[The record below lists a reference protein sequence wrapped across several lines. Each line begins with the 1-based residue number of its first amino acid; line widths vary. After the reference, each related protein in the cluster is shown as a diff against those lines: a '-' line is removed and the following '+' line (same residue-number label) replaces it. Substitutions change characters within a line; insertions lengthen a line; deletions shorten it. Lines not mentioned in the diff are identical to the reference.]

1 MDCRTGRSVSGR
13 WYSLCICVLDKIET
27 RKEKRMWNRNFNL
40 LLTANFFLYTAV
52 YMLFPVLHRWMV
64 GEGGYTNLQAGG
76 TIAIFGISLYIFG
89 VFNNY
94 LVDTFKRKAVCTRS
108 ILLLALVGLIY
119 PYSPGI
125 GTIVALRVLQG
136 ALFGVVLMSMG
147 STLVIDVTPTHCRNR
162 ANLTFTWSGVLGMLC
177 GIWGGYSLGDFLSFQ
192 HELYLFAILCVI
204 PILLVSMVEVCF
216 RAPLDLP
223 LMSFDRFLLFRTLLP
238 GLNMMVVPF
247 ILGVVFST
255 IFDSFFYICAMAGF
269 VVFLLLDRMFRS
281 QADGRFLNVA
291 GLVLMGVALLM
302 LYLSDGR
309 NSLWGAGFLLGLG
322 MGLSLLQFLRMMIYL
337 PQHCERGT
345 GYHTYQLLW
354 ESGVMLGVVL
364 GKYVE
369 DSMKRQYLL
378 ALLVC
383 MVGLLVYQVAIHRY
397 FVRRMR
403 NR

>member
-281 QADGRFLNVA
+281 QADGRFLNAA

-309 NSLWGAGFLLGLG
+309 DSLWGAGFLLGLG

-337 PQHCERGT
+337 PLHCERGT

>member
-281 QADGRFLNVA
+281 QADGRFLNAV

-309 NSLWGAGFLLGLG
+309 DSLWGAGFLLGLG

-337 PQHCERGT
+337 PLHCERGT

>member
-27 RKEKRMWNRNFNL
+27 RKEKRMWNRSFNL

-94 LVDTFKRKAVCTRS
+94 LVDMFKRKAVCTRS

-125 GTIVALRVLQG
+125 GTIIALRVLQG

-147 STLVIDVTPTHCRNR
+147 STLVIDVTPSHCRNR

-177 GIWGGYSLGDFLSFQ
+177 GIWGGYSLGNFLSFQ
-192 HELYLFAILCVI
+192 YELYLFAILCVI

-255 IFDSFFYICAMAGF
+255 IFDSFFYICAMVGF
-269 VVFLLLDRMFRS
+269 VAFLLLDRMFRS
-281 QADGRFLNVA
+281 QADGRFLNAA
-291 GLVLMGVALLM
+291 GLVLMGLALLM

-309 NSLWGAGFLLGLG
+309 DSLWGAGFLLGLG

-337 PQHCERGT
+337 PLHCERGT

-397 FVRRMR
+397 FVRRMK

>member
-1 MDCRTGRSVSGR
+1 
-13 WYSLCICVLDKIET
+13 
-27 RKEKRMWNRNFNL
+27 MWNRNFNL

-177 GIWGGYSLGDFLSFQ
+177 GIWGGYSLGGFPFLPARTVPVCHPVCDTYPAGIDGGS
-192 HELYLFAILCVI
+192 LF
-204 PILLVSMVEVCF
+204 PRS
-216 RAPLDLP
+216 
-223 LMSFDRFLLFRTLLP
+223 
-238 GLNMMVVPF
+238 
-247 ILGVVFST
+247 
-255 IFDSFFYICAMAGF
+255 AGF
-269 VVFLLLDRMFRS
+269 TADVVRPLS
-281 QADGRFLNVA
+281 AVPHPASGTEHDGGPLHF
-291 GLVLMGVALLM
+291 GG
-302 LYLSDGR
+302 G
-309 NSLWGAGFLLGLG
+309 
-322 MGLSLLQFLRMMIYL
+322 I
-337 PQHCERGT
+337 QHDIR
-345 GYHTYQLLW
+345 
-354 ESGVMLGVVL
+354 
-364 GKYVE
+364 
-369 DSMKRQYLL
+369 
-378 ALLVC
+378 
-383 MVGLLVYQVAIHRY
+383 
-397 FVRRMR
+397 
-403 NR
+403 

>member
-1 MDCRTGRSVSGR
+1 
-13 WYSLCICVLDKIET
+13 
-27 RKEKRMWNRNFNL
+27 MWNRNFNL

-64 GEGGYTNLQAGG
+64 GEGGYANLQAGG

-192 HELYLFAILCVI
+192 YELYLFAILCVI

-255 IFDSFFYICAMAGF
+255 IFDSFFYICAMTGF

-281 QADGRFLNVA
+281 QANGRFLNAA

-302 LYLSDGR
+302 FYLSDGR
-309 NSLWGAGFLLGLG
+309 DSLWGAGFLLGLG

-337 PQHCERGT
+337 PLHCERGT

>member
-1 MDCRTGRSVSGR
+1 
-13 WYSLCICVLDKIET
+13 
-27 RKEKRMWNRNFNL
+27 MWNRNFNL

-64 GEGGYTNLQAGG
+64 GEGGYTNLQAGW
-76 TIAIFGISLYIFG
+76 TIAIFGASLYIFG
-89 VFNNY
+89 AFNNY

-119 PYSPGI
+119 PYSSGI

-136 ALFGVVLMSMG
+136 ALFGVALMSMG
-147 STLVIDVTPTHCRNR
+147 STLVIDVTPSHCRNR

-192 HELYLFAILCVI
+192 YELYLFVILCIV
-204 PILLVSMVEVCF
+204 PILLVSMVKVCF

-223 LMSFDRFLLFRTLLP
+223 LLSLDRFLLFRTLLP

-255 IFDSFFYICAMAGF
+255 TFDSFFYICIMAGF
-269 VVFLLLDRMFRS
+269 VVFLLLDRLFRS
-281 QADGRFLNVA
+281 QADGRFLNAV
-291 GLVLMGVALLM
+291 GLVLMGLALLM

-309 NSLWGAGFLLGLG
+309 DSLWGAGFLLGLG
-322 MGLSLLQFLRMMIYL
+322 MGLSLLQFLRMMILL
-337 PQHCERGT
+337 PLHCERGT

-354 ESGVMLGVVL
+354 EAGIMLGIWISQYACQIEGVSPYRIAL
-364 GKYVE
+364 G
-369 DSMKRQYLL
+369 
-378 ALLVC
+378 VC
-383 MVGLLVYQVAIHRY
+383 IVGFLFYQLYIHRY
-397 FVRRMR
+397 FVKHYQSK
-403 NR
+403 

>member
-1 MDCRTGRSVSGR
+1 
-13 WYSLCICVLDKIET
+13 
-27 RKEKRMWNRNFNL
+27 MWNRNFNL

-281 QADGRFLNVA
+281 QADGRFLNAV

-309 NSLWGAGFLLGLG
+309 DSLWGAGFLLGLG

-337 PQHCERGT
+337 PLHCERGT

>member
-1 MDCRTGRSVSGR
+1 
-13 WYSLCICVLDKIET
+13 
-27 RKEKRMWNRNFNL
+27 MWNRNFNL
-40 LLTANFFLYTAV
+40 LLAANFFLYTAV

-76 TIAIFGISLYIFG
+76 TIAIFGASLYIFG
-89 VFNNY
+89 PFNNY

-119 PYSPGI
+119 PYFSGI
-125 GTIVALRVLQG
+125 GTIVALRILQG
-136 ALFGVVLMSMG
+136 ALFGVALMSMG
-147 STLVIDVTPTHCRNR
+147 STLVIDVTPSHCRNR

-177 GIWGGYSLGDFLSFQ
+177 GIWGGYSLGNFLSFQ
-192 HELYLFAILCVI
+192 YELYLFVILCIV
-204 PILLVSMVEVCF
+204 PILLVSMVKVCF

-223 LMSFDRFLLFRTLLP
+223 LLSLDRFLLFRTLLP

-255 IFDSFFYICAMAGF
+255 TFDSFFYICIMAGF
-269 VVFLLLDRMFRS
+269 VVFLLLDRLFRS
-281 QADGRFLNVA
+281 QADGRFLNAV
-291 GLVLMGVALLM
+291 GLVLMGMALVM

-309 NSLWGAGFLLGLG
+309 DSLWGAGFLLGLG

-337 PQHCERGT
+337 PLHCERGT

-354 ESGVMLGVVL
+354 ETGVMVGVLLGQ
-364 GKYVE
+364 YVAN
-369 DSMKRQYLL
+369 SMKRQYLL

-383 MVGLLVYQVAIHRY
+383 MVGLLVYQGGIHGY

>member
-1 MDCRTGRSVSGR
+1 
-13 WYSLCICVLDKIET
+13 
-27 RKEKRMWNRNFNL
+27 MWNRNFNL
-40 LLTANFFLYTAV
+40 LITANFFLYTAV

-76 TIAIFGISLYIFG
+76 TIAIFGASLYVFG
-89 VFNNY
+89 AFNNY
-94 LVDTFKRKAVCTRS
+94 LVDTFKRKTVCTRS
-108 ILLLALVGLIY
+108 ILLLALLGLIY
-119 PYSPGI
+119 PYTSGI

-147 STLVIDVTPTHCRNR
+147 STLVIDVTPSHCRNK

-177 GIWGGYSLGDFLSFQ
+177 GIWGGYCLGDYLSFQ
-192 HELYLFAILCVI
+192 YELYLFVVLCVI
-204 PILLVSMVEVCF
+204 PILLVSMVKVCF

-223 LMSFDRFLLFRTLLP
+223 LLSLDRFLLFRTLLP

-255 IFDSFFYICAMAGF
+255 TFDSFFYICIMAGF

-281 QADGRFLNVA
+281 QADGRFLNAV
-291 GLVLMGVALLM
+291 GLVLMGLALVM

-309 NSLWGAGFLLGLG
+309 DSLWGAGFLLGLG
-322 MGLSLLQFLRMMIYL
+322 MGLSLLQFLRMMIFL
-337 PQHCERGT
+337 PLHCERGT

-354 ESGVMLGVVL
+354 ETGVMVGVLLGQ
-364 GKYVE
+364 YVAN
-369 DSMKRQYLL
+369 SMKRQYLL
-378 ALLVC
+378 ALLAC
-383 MVGLLVYQVAIHRY
+383 IVGLVVYQGIIHHY
-397 FVRRMR
+397 FMQRMR

>member
-1 MDCRTGRSVSGR
+1 
-13 WYSLCICVLDKIET
+13 
-27 RKEKRMWNRNFNL
+27 MWNRNFNL

-281 QADGRFLNVA
+281 QADGRFLNAV

-309 NSLWGAGFLLGLG
+309 DSLWGAGFLLGLG

-337 PQHCERGT
+337 PLHCERGT

-383 MVGLLVYQVAIHRY
+383 MVGLLVYQGIIHHY
-397 FVRRMR
+397 FMQRMR
-403 NR
+403 NKQIT

>member
-281 QADGRFLNVA
+281 QADGRFLNAA

-309 NSLWGAGFLLGLG
+309 DSLWGAGFLLGLG

-337 PQHCERGT
+337 PLHCERGT

-383 MVGLLVYQVAIHRY
+383 MVGLLVYQGIIHHY
-397 FVRRMR
+397 FMQRMR